1 MYLSRLELHG
11 FKSFADRTV
20 VDFSPGVTVV
30 VGPNGCGKSNIVD
43 AIRWVIGE
51 QRARILRSE
60 KMDNVIFN
68 GTADRRSLGMS
79 EVMLTIENTRGILP
93 IEFGEVTIG
102 RRLFRS
108 GESEYLLNGVQCRLK
123 DITDLFMDTGMGA
136 GAYSVIELKMIE
148 DILSEN
154 AQDRRHMFEEASGI
168 TKYKIR
174 RNQTLNK
181 LGSTQTDL
189 DRVRDLIEELDSRV
203 SSLQRQANKASRF
216 KSLDE
221 GLNLL
226 ILSLA
231 AFDFEKMAAEDSEL
245 DNGLKSLGDQISGL
259 SATLAAEE
267 ADHEA
272 FRKRHIEKEQI
283 LVAAQ
288 TDLSNH
294 VEMLRSAEADLRLN
308 NERQD
313 GITRD
318 LVRADDEEKHAAIRR
333 ETLQSILERT
343 AIELET
349 ARPAVEETSIRLD
362 TERSHRDIVEKTVQK
377 QRELRHELS
386 EKERVVLDELSERRR
401 QIERLSSR
409 IEVLD
414 LDIDENQSQR
424 SDIVERL
431 SELDSL
437 VEHTATSL
445 DEARSMRDSALD
457 VLDKART
464 ERTAQSASLEDAEA
478 NLHRCE
484 RQLDAL
490 DAEIGLLESLLSTY
504 EDFSESVRFLAETP
518 DWTDGQAQ
526 TVADILACDD
536 KYRAALDQALGPF
549 ASCFVVKSESSVA
562 QAIAR
567 LRKENKGRATFLILD
582 RLNPS
587 RELHV
592 RDVAKNAIALASVVR
607 TPSDKF
613 DALTSALLHSCFL
626 VDDVA
631 RVQHDSPVAGRYFTE
646 TGEWYDAVGLRYGGS
661 SVEGTTAVASRLGRR
676 EQLEKASVTRQD
688 ALTRHEELVNAVE
701 SVRRIV
707 DSLPI
712 ESLEAQLQQC
722 REAVTEA
729 EKQQSRIAYE
739 REILR
744 RRRDEIETRQA
755 NLDDS
760 KETALT
766 ATTELSQGL
775 NDLQKEA
782 NGLGTLVKKAESDVE
797 VAEAESRDTF
807 LRFNEANIIAVQ
819 AHHRVDSLEREEQ
832 RTELDQQT
840 LDEESKAR
848 AKRVAVLKIRTE
860 EARETAKSLEK
871 EIQQMRQRRGDLDRA
886 VSEAKDE
893 LVTVKVTISDLE
905 VRLRVL
911 RRDRETAVADESRQS
926 IRRAEIKIRLE
937 DLIQTIL
944 EDYEIDLPVFD
955 IEIDPDFSAKQTRSE
970 IATLRTKI
978 RNLGPVNALALDSF
992 EDEKDRLEFLRTQL
1006 ADLEHAEGTLLE
1018 TINEINQTA
1027 SERFDRTFDAIQA
1040 NFQEL
1045 FSELFGEGASAEIVL
1060 ESPDDPLESP
1070 IEIRAKPSGKKPCVL
1085 AQLSSG
1091 EKTLTAI
1098 ALLFAIYLVK
1108 PSPFCILDEVDAPL
1122 DDANID
1128 RFMHLIRTFSDS
1140 TQFVLVT
1147 HNKRTMEAADRLYGI
1162 TMQEHGISK
1171 LVGVKLDQKVPLV
1184 A

>member
-43 AIRWVIGE
+43 AVRWVIGE
-51 QRARILRSE
+51 QRARVLRSE

-68 GTADRRSLGMS
+68 GTTDRRSLGMS

-93 IEFGEVTIG
+93 TEYGEVTIG

-189 DRVRDLIEELDSRV
+189 DRVRDLVEELDSRV
-203 SSLQRQANKASRF
+203 SSLQRQAYKASRF

-221 GLNLL
+221 RLNHL

-245 DNGLKSLGDQISGL
+245 EYSLKSLGDQISGL
-259 SATLAAEE
+259 SATLATEE

-272 FRKRHIEKEQI
+272 SRKEHIEKEQI

-294 VEMLRSAEADLRLN
+294 VEMLRSAETDLRLN

-313 GITRD
+313 GIMRD
-318 LVRADDEEKHAAIRR
+318 LARADEEEKRAAVRR
-333 ETLQSILERT
+333 ETLQGIFEHT
-343 AIELET
+343 TIELKT
-349 ARPAVEETSIRLD
+349 ARPEVEGTRIRLD
-362 TERSHRDIVEKTVQK
+362 TARSRRDTVEKALQK
-377 QRELRHELS
+377 LRELRHELS
-386 EKERVVLDELSERRR
+386 EKERVELNELSERRR
-401 QIERLSSR
+401 RIERLSSR

-431 SELDSL
+431 SALDSQ
-437 VEHTATSL
+437 VEQTATDL
-445 DEARSMRDSALD
+445 DEARSTRDS
-457 VLDKART
+457 VKVELDKARAEQT
-464 ERTAQSASLEDAEA
+464 RHSASMEEAESE
-478 NLHRCE
+478 LHRCE

-504 EDFSESVRFLAETP
+504 EDFSESVRFLTDTP
-518 DWTDGQAQ
+518 DWIDGQPQ

-536 KYRAALDQALGPF
+536 EYRVALDQALGPF
-549 ASCFVVKSESSVA
+549 ASCLVVKTESSVA
-562 QAIAR
+562 RAIAR
-567 LRKENKGRATFLILD
+567 LREENKGRATFLILD

-587 RELHV
+587 R
-592 RDVAKNAIALASVVR
+592 DVNPGHFAKNAIPMVSVVR
-607 TPSDKF
+607 TSSDEF
-613 DALTSALLHSCFL
+613 DPLMYALLHSCFL
-626 VDDVA
+626 VHDLA
-631 RVQHDSPVAGRYFTE
+631 HVQNDSPPAGRYFTE
-646 TGEWYDAVGLRYGGS
+646 TGEWYDAVGLRHGGS
-661 SVEGTTAVASRLGRR
+661 SVEGTTAVAGRLGRR
-676 EQLEKASVTRQD
+676 EQLERAAIVRQ
-688 ALTRHEELVNAVE
+688 AVSARHEELAKDVE
-701 SVRRIV
+701 SARQIV

-712 ESLEAQLQQC
+712 ESLEARLQQR

-729 EKQQSRIAYE
+729 EKLQSRIAYE

-744 RRRDEIETRQA
+744 RRRDEIETRQT

-760 KETALT
+760 KKTAGE
-766 ATTELSQGL
+766 ATTDLSHGL
-775 NDLQKEA
+775 DELQKEA
-782 NGLGTLVKKAESDVE
+782 DDLGNRVKRAEVDLG

-807 LRFNEANIIAVQ
+807 LEFNEANIIAVQ
-819 AHHRVDSLEREEQ
+819 AHHRADSLEREIQ
-832 RTELDQQT
+832 RTLQDQQT
-840 LDEESKAR
+840 LAEESNAR
-848 AKRVAVLKIRTE
+848 AKRVAVLKTRAE
-860 EARETAKSLEK
+860 EMRRAAESLAE
-871 EIQQMRQRRGDLDRA
+871 EIQQMRRQRGKLDRA
-886 VSEAKDE
+886 VSEAKDA
-893 LVTVKVTISDLE
+893 LMTVKVAISDLE
-905 VRLRVL
+905 ARLREL
-911 RRDRETAVADESRQS
+911 RRDREAAIADESRQS

-937 DLIQTIL
+937 DLVQTIF

-955 IEIDPDFSAKQTRSE
+955 MEIDPDFSANEARSE
-970 IATLRTKI
+970 IAALRTKI
-978 RNLGPVNALALDSF
+978 RNLGPINALALDSF
-992 EDEKDRLEFLRTQL
+992 EDEKDRLEFLRKQL

-1018 TINEINQTA
+1018 TINVINQTA
-1027 SERFDRTFDAIQA
+1027 SERFDRTFNAIRT
-1040 NFQEL
+1040 NFQRL
-1045 FSELFGEGASAEIVL
+1045 FSELFGEGASSEIVL
-1060 ESPDDPLESP
+1060 ESPDDPLESA
-1070 IEIRAKPSGKKPCVL
+1070 IEILAKPSGKKPSVL
-1085 AQLSSG
+1085 AQLSGG

-1162 TMQEHGISK
+1162 TMQEHGVSK
-1171 LVGVKLDQKVPLV
+1171 LVGVKFEREMPLV